1 MLTRIISAIVMIV
14 GITYVLLWTPWWG
27 MGLVVLLALL
37 LAASEYHTMA
47 APGADTTD
55 RTVFTIA
62 CLLAASWPVTTKIW
76 PAVDQTALLLLAFFL
91 LAGARLMRPG
101 DLKTAMTRL
110 GHDGFGLLYL
120 GLTFPMIIL
129 LRDRPEGGWVVL
141 MVMAVTFGSDTGG
154 YFAGR
159 FLGRHKLYPLISPKK
174 TVEGAVGGVLL
185 AIAMAFV
192 AKAYFPGHEWLTT
205 GHCVIIGTIGAGL
218 TITGDLV
225 ESMVKRAFDAKDSGA
240 LIPGHGGILDRV
252 DGLLFSGPFIWLYL
266 EFMAP

>member
-1 MLTRIISAIVMIV
+1 VLSRIISAIVMIV
-14 GITYVLLWTPWWG
+14 GITYVLLYTPWWG
-27 MGLVVLLALL
+27 LGLVVLLALL
-37 LAASEYHTMA
+37 LAAGEYHTMA
-47 APGADTTD
+47 APGADTVD
-55 RTVFTIA
+55 RSIFTIA

-76 PAVDQTALLLLAFFL
+76 PDCNQTTLFLVAFFL
-91 LAGARLMRPG
+91 IATARLMRPG
-101 DLKTAMTRL
+101 SLETSMQRL
-110 GHDGFGLLYL
+110 GLDAFGLLYL

-129 LRDRPEGGWVVL
+129 LRDRPDGDWVVL

-159 FLGRHKLYPLISPKK
+159 ALGKHKLYPLISPKK

-185 AIAMAFV
+185 AIAAAF
-192 AKAYFPGHEWLTT
+192 AARAWFPGQDWLTPA
-205 GHCVIIGTIGAGL
+205 HCIILGALGAAM

-225 ESMVKRAFDAKDSGA
+225 ESMVKRAFNAKDSGA

-266 EFMAP
+266 EFIAK